1 MADLNEKVG
10 GLLNTKD
17 FTEEFEQEDI
27 TSNKTMGIL
36 AYISWL
42 VLIPLFAAKESKY
55 ARFHVNQGIVL
66 AIVEIVI
73 WVVFY
78 AVLGSIPGIGWLF
91 SIIGSLASLCCLGL
105 AVFGIIHVAKGEA
118 RELPLIGGIRILK

>member
-27 TSNKTMGIL
+27 ASNKVMGIL
-36 AYISWL
+36 AYLSWL

-66 AIVEIVI
+66 AIVEII
-73 WVVFY
+73 SWVVFGL
-78 AVLGSIPGIGWLF
+78 LGSIPGIGWLF
-91 SIIGSLASLCCLGL
+91 SIIGWLVSLACLGL
-105 AVFGIIHVAKGEA
+105 AVFGIINVANGKA
-118 RELPLIGGIRILK
+118 KELPLIGGIRILK